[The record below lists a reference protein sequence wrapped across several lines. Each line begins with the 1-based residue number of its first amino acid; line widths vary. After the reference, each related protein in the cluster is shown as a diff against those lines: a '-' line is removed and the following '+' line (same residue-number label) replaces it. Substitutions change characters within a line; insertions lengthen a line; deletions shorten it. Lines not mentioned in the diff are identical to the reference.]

1 MIAGRINTFT
11 SADLSQ
17 SKALQACTELMRGGS
32 KSFFAAAR
40 VLPERI
46 RAPATALYAFC
57 RVADDAVDS
66 APDSASQALALADL
80 QNRLSN
86 IYAGTPLD
94 HVADRALTEV
104 VHTFQ
109 IPQPMLA
116 ALLEGFEWDAQGRRY
131 HTLDELHEYSARVA
145 GTVGTMM
152 AIIMGVRSEAALAR
166 ACELGAAMQLTNI
179 ARDVGEDA
187 RNGRIYLP
195 LSWLR
200 DAGINPQEW
209 LAAPVFDERLGKI
222 VERLLLEAD
231 RLYTRA
237 EAGISELPRDCRMA
251 IQAARLLYAEIGN
264 EVRRQGLDSISKRAI
279 VSSARKVALLALAS
293 GKAIDF
299 VPRFNTLTYE
309 PTLAEFQFLITAGLN
324 TAQAQATSVPPSLA
338 QTLVREGDGFLP
350 ASDKRSF
357 YHRTVWVIDLC
368 ERLAQRERTAHYSA
382 MARTA
387 DYKSI

>member
-1 MIAGRINTFT
+1 MIAGRINTVT
-11 SADLSQ
+11 GPDLSQ
-17 SKALQACTELMRGGS
+17 SAALHACSEMMRGGS

-66 APDSASQALALADL
+66 APDTTAQALALADL
-80 QNRLSN
+80 QNRLSL
-86 IYAGTPLD
+86 IYEGSPLD

-104 VHTFQ
+104 VHSFK

-116 ALLEGFEWDAQGRRY
+116 ALLEGFAWDAQGRRY
-131 HTLDELHEYSARVA
+131 NTIDELHEYSARVA

-152 AIIMGVRSEAALAR
+152 AIIMGTRSEGALAR

-209 LAAPVFDERLGKI
+209 LKAPVFDERIGKI

-231 RLYTRA
+231 RLYARA
-237 EAGISELPRDCRMA
+237 EAGISQLPRDCRMA
-251 IQAARLLYAEIGN
+251 IQAARLLYAEIGH
-264 EVRRQGLDSISKRAI
+264 EVRRQGLNSVSKRAV
-279 VSSARKVALLALAS
+279 VSSARKLALLALAS
-293 GKAIDF
+293 GKAIDISA
-299 VPRFNTLTYE
+299 RFYTSKSE
-309 PTLAEFQFLITAGLN
+309 PTLAEFQFLIDAGV
-324 TAQAQATSVPPSLA
+324 QAFQDSKTSLPQSLE

-350 ASDKRSF
+350 AQDKRSF
-357 YHRTVWVIDLC
+357 YNRTVWVIDLC
-368 ERLAQRERTAHYSA
+368 ERLAQRGRTAHYSA
-382 MARTA
+382 MEQAH
-387 DYKSI
+387 K